1 MILKR
6 IMTQFSKTSK
16 AVKASFDGA
25 TVGKRKGSLHQ
36 ESNNVNDSIEN
47 DLETLRARS
56 AGAYLNSPMA
66 SSAFEQW
73 VSDEIGSSATITPV
87 SSNESVNDELKEL
100 FTKHE
105 RFLDV
110 GGHLALL
117 GILNVSTRERRVH
130 GEIFI
135 RLIRRRAGLLPVPMQ
150 VQLIKSH
157 MCPIINRTLDNGNK
171 IKQGIE
177 FKGMKK
183 VAIWFKRDENNE
195 YDLIRVPMRDVIH
208 SFVQKFAGQIRAIPS
223 FSTSLLKEGEYN
235 SYEEN
240 ELNRKGSQSSI
251 VGMVT
256 RQTYEDGGDEL
267 PPEVPVV
274 EGEAPAEEIDPSFIS
289 FGPNKLLIGEEGEG
303 LELNNSP
310 DVGQNY
316 KDFTTNNQFLVSMGA
331 GVPMQLVTSK
341 YDGMNDR
348 TLRQLNNNHRRKV
361 RTERNLTTDFL
372 IVGKLWRWFVDAAV
386 LSGANL
392 PDYRANRDD
401 YRKYRFSVEAFAYDH
416 AVQDITAAKEGIK
429 LGIHSEKSFAEERGI
444 DYEQNIIDKAK
455 HISLVNKACKKA
467 GITVDEY
474 NNRGNK

>member
-1 MILKR
+1 MIFSKLR
-6 IMTQFSKTSK
+6 AQLSKTSK

-25 TVGKRKGSLHQ
+25 TTGKRSGTLHQ
-36 ESNNVNDSIEN
+36 ETHNVNDSIEN
-47 DLETLRARS
+47 DLESLRARS

-73 VSDEIGSSATITPV
+73 VSDEIGSSATITPT
-87 SSNESVNDELKEL
+87 SSNENVNKVLKEL

-117 GILNVSTRERRVH
+117 GILNVATRERRVH

-157 MCPIINRTLDNGNK
+157 MCPIINRTLANGNK
-171 IKQGIE
+171 IKQGVE

-183 VAIWFKRDENNE
+183 VAVWFKRDENNE
-195 YDLIRVPMRDVIH
+195 YDLIRVPMREVIH
-208 SFVQKFAGQIRAIPS
+208 SFVQKFAAQIRAIPS

-251 VGMVT
+251 VGMIT
-256 RQTYEDGGDEL
+256 RHSVEFDGEEIPEEL
-267 PPEVPVV
+267 TATPA
-274 EGEAPAEEIDPSFIS
+274 EGETPAEIDPNFIS
-289 FGPNKLLIGEEGEG
+289 FGPNKILIGEEGEK
-303 LELNNSP
+303 LDLNNSP

-361 RTERNLTTDFL
+361 RTERNLTTNFL

-386 LSGANL
+386 LAGANL
-392 PDYRANRDD
+392 PDYWANRDD
-401 YRKYRFSVEAFAYDH
+401 FRKYRFSVEAFAYDH
-416 AVQDITAAKEGIK
+416 AVQDLTAAKEAIK
-429 LGIHSEKSFAEERGI
+429 IGIHSEKSFAEERGV
-444 DYEQNIIDKAK
+444 DYEQNIKDKAK
-455 HISLVNKACKKA
+455 HIALVKKACQEE
-467 GITVDEY
+467 GIELQDY
-474 NNRGNK
+474 QRG